1 MKSTFAFQ
9 FCSQFLR
16 ENEDAVAVY
25 LDIENAAASV
35 QDKGGSSRIVDFNID
50 NNRFMYK
57 PIVAN
62 LEQVF
67 NILEDLVSVKK
78 RLEEATNREFKLL
91 FVWDSIAST
100 SSSKDSEA
108 EDVNKVIG
116 FKARNIAAL

>member
-1 MKSTFAFQ
+1 
-9 FCSQFLR
+9 
-16 ENEDAVAVY
+16 
-25 LDIENAAASV
+25 
-35 QDKGGSSRIVDFNID
+35 
-50 NNRFMYK
+50 MYK

-78 RLEEATNREFKLL
+78 RLEEATKREFKLL

-116 FKARNIAAL
+116 FV